1 MSGGYDHRKLGTEA
15 PLAAEGEGEGPFKR
29 SVSALPFCLVATAVL
44 ICLFVLMAIF
54 EKFVFFKQTPTLPP
68 LDSKLPPFSSP
79 KMDVCKREI
88 SVLMPG
94 EDIPTFIAKP
104 CPQSSSSS
112 SSFSKP
118 RPS

>member
-1 MSGGYDHRKLGTEA
+1 MSGGYDHRRFGTEA

-54 EKFVFFKQTPTLPP
+54 EKFVFFKKTTPLPP
-68 LDSKLPPFSSP
+68 LDSKLPPFASP

-94 EDIPTFIAKP
+94 EDVPTFIAKP
-104 CPQSSSSS
+104 CPQYYSSSS

-118 RPS
+118 S